1 MVLEADTARGKLTI
15 CRKKREAGKVTYM
28 LTTIFVGV
36 KPKIKDTNGK
46 TMRVH
51 DIKPRDRA
59 TIDYRIENG
68 MLVASNIIIGKYE

>member
-1 MVLEADTARGKLTI
+1 MSKEARGI
-15 CRKKREAGKVTYM
+15 KVTYM

-36 KPKIKDTNGK
+36 KHKIKDTNGK

-51 DIKPRDRA
+51 DIKPRDKA

-68 MLVASNIIIGKYE
+68 MLAASNIVIGKYE